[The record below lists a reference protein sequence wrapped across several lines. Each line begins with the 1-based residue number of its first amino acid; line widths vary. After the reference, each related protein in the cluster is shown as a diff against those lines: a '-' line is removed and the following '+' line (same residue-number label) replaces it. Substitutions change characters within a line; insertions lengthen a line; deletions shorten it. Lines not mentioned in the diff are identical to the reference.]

1 MWDAESIKNANAT
14 MHHYFFFLGDFNPSE
29 TWPFLKPKCIYLGP
43 FYITKAHDSLAPAMG
58 PGGPATLAF
67 ITTVLS
73 ATWQH
78 HAHAVVEHQNG
89 CKERHAQHPVI
100 VPERPRS
107 ARMDGGAR
115 ILDARRYVRTAKCA
129 ASFNVGFRMLIS
141 MKLHG
146 STN

>member
-43 FYITKAHDSLAPAMG
+43 FYITRAHDSLAPAMG
-58 PGGPATLAF
+58 PAGPATLAF

-89 CKERHAQHPVI
+89 CKERHAQHPII
-100 VPERPRS
+100 VPERPRWTAGRAFLMHAGMCALRS
-107 ARMDGGAR
+107 V
-115 ILDARRYVRTAKCA
+115 RRALMSDSEC
-129 ASFNVGFRMLIS
+129 SFQ
-141 MKLHG
+141 
-146 STN
+146 